1 MLLYALIHCMNLTFL
16 CMSTVSLHSLMF
28 LTKLSAAD
36 YVGNV
41 VSSVEPI
48 GGVTNSSIGE
58 KPKNTTGKLTFY
70 FSFSLLLCFLTL
82 ISKCFNHLPE

>member
-1 MLLYALIHCMNLTFL
+1 
-16 CMSTVSLHSLMF
+16 MSTVSLHSLMF

-48 GGVTNSSIGE
+48 GGVTNSSTGE

-70 FSFSLLLCFLTL
+70 FSFHFSYVFLHWFQNVSIICLNIFPRFLTL
-82 ISKCFNHLPE
+82 

>member
-1 MLLYALIHCMNLTFL
+1 
-16 CMSTVSLHSLMF
+16 MS
-28 LTKLSAAD
+28 LTKLSAVD

-70 FSFSLLLCFLTL
+70 FSFSLLLCLVTL
-82 ISKCFNHLPE
+82 ISKCFNHLPEYFYFFFYMKYIKEKNIWVILST

>member
-1 MLLYALIHCMNLTFL
+1 
-16 CMSTVSLHSLMF
+16 MSTVSLHSLMF

-48 GGVTNSSIGE
+48 GGTTNSSTGE

-70 FSFSLLLCFLTL
+70 FSFSLFLSSYIDFKMCLNIFTDILTL
-82 ISKCFNHLPE
+82 QNIFF